1 MSEHDCGV
9 ADCWTMM
16 VGARNDD
23 EPWLQAHAPSDRME
37 DKGVSWWNALTLRP
51 MLTGTSKH
59 QQTSSRRR
67 PRAHSIDEC
76 TTRATHAHTNAPT
89 KTHQKTLEKNGTN
102 CKILFYHH
110 GKGPKLL

>member
-1 MSEHDCGV
+1 
-9 ADCWTMM
+9 M

-23 EPWLQAHAPSDRME
+23 EPWLQAHAPSDKME

-89 KTHQKTLEKNGTN
+89 KTHKKTLEKMVQIAKFYFIIMEKDPN
-102 CKILFYHH
+102 CCNKTFSS
-110 GKGPKLL
+110 